1 MQHFDQIGQCSS
13 KLYKVIARYDKVMQI
28 HGKTMVINSQVIC
41 KVWQYVAKR
50 LQEMLSVMKI
60 TEYTSYK

>member
-28 HGKTMVINSQVIC
+28 HGTTMIIHSQVMHSVAIC
-41 KVWQYVAKR
+41 GKETTGNVISHENNRIYQ
-50 LQEMLSVMKI
+50 L
-60 TEYTSYK
+60 